1 MTRGVHLS
9 DQIFEVEEEDGEA
22 VGFPLILKDFY
33 LFKGLVNHQI

>member
-9 DQIFEVEEEDGEA
+9 DQIFEVEDGEA

-33 LFKGLVNHQI
+33 LFRGLVNHQI